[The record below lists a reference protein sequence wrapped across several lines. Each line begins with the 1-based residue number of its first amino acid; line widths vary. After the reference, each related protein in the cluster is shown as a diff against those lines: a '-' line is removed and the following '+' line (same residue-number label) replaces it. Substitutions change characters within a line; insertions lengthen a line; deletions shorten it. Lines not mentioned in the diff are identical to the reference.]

1 MGKEATYVLKEPI
14 STYQC
19 RFVDVSKCLVVNIN
33 TIEEGGGGGAWCHNL
48 HARVIL
54 HMILKVMRKEK

>member
-1 MGKEATYVLKEPI
+1 MLKEPI

-33 TIEEGGGGGAWCHNL
+33 TIEEGGGGGGLVSQPPCEGHIT
-48 HARVIL
+48 HDTKGREKR
-54 HMILKVMRKEK
+54 KVK